1 MKLKSINPYN
11 NEVLEEFETFSDQTI
26 HIALSK
32 AEHAFM
38 QWRKVSYEHRG
49 EYFKKVADILRKDQ
63 EKFARTITLE
73 MGKAIGEAKAEV
85 TKCAWACE
93 YFAENAEEFLKDEVI
108 ASDAQKSY
116 ITHEPV
122 GAILAIMPWNFPF
135 WQVFRFAAPSLM
147 AGNVGL
153 LKHASNV
160 CRCALQIEEIFK
172 EAGFPDGVFQSLIID
187 TDKVE
192 GIIEHPFVQAATLT
206 GSEKAGASVAAL
218 AGKNIKKTVLELGG
232 SDPFIVLA
240 DADLDNTAE
249 VAVKSRMMNAGQSC
263 IAAKRFIVAESIQE
277 AFIEKVKHQ
286 ISQLNMGDPLEK
298 STTTG
303 PLARID
309 LAESIEKQVQESVNK
324 GAELVLGGERDGA
337 RFQPSLLV
345 NVQPGMPAFEEE
357 TFGPALAV
365 TTAKNEAE
373 AIELANNTRYG
384 LGASIWTSDID
395 RGNAFA
401 KEIFAGGVFINSL
414 VKSDPRLPF
423 GGVKKSGYGRELSY
437 LGIKEFVN
445 AKTVYI
451 A

>member
-1 MKLKSINPYN
+1 MKFQSINPYT
-11 NEVLEEFETFSDQTI
+11 NEVLEEFETFDDQTI

-38 QWRKVSYEHRG
+38 QWRKTSFAHRADHL
-49 EYFKKVADILRKDQ
+49 KKAASILRKEQ
-63 EKFARTITLE
+63 AKFARTITLE
-73 MGKAIGEAKAEV
+73 MGKAIREAKAEV
-85 TKCAWACE
+85 TKCAWVCD
-93 YFAENAEEFLKDEVI
+93 YFAENGEEFLKEDVI

-116 ITHEPV
+116 VTYEPI

-153 LKHASNV
+153 LKHAPNV
-160 CRCALQIEEIFK
+160 SRCALQIEEIFR
-172 EAGFPDGVFQSLIID
+172 EAGFPEGVFQTLIVD
-187 TDKVE
+187 VDKVE

-206 GSEKAGASVAAL
+206 GSERAGSSVAAL
-218 AGKNIKKTVLELGG
+218 AGKNIKKTVMELGG
-232 SDPFIVLA
+232 SDPFIVLS
-240 DADLDNTAE
+240 DADLENTAK
-249 VAVKSRMMNAGQSC
+249 VAVESRMLNAGQSC
-263 IAAKRFIVAESIQE
+263 IAAKRFIVADPVRE
-277 AFIEKVKHQ
+277 AFVEKVREH
-286 ISQLNMGDPLEK
+286 ILQLQTGDPLEA

-309 LAESIEKQVQESVNK
+309 LAENIARQVQQSVEK
-324 GAELVLGGERDGA
+324 GADLVLGGEQEGT
-337 RFQPSLLV
+337 RFQPALLLSV
-345 NVQPGMPAFEEE
+345 KPGMPAFDEE
-357 TFGPALAV
+357 TFGPAM
-365 TTAKNEAE
+365 TIIHAKNEAE
-373 AIELANNTRYG
+373 AIELANHTRYG
-384 LGASIWTSDID
+384 LGASIWTTDTD
-395 RGNAFA
+395 RGNAIA